1 MKTNTDTFKR
11 KINQLER
18 EIKKRQEQI
27 DENLGNILELDQS
40 NKMLLEDREK
50 LKERILKLKSRR
62 GRFDLATKICNNCK
76 KDYKDNE
83 NFNWS
88 CRTHQS

>member
-50 LKERILKLKSRR
+50 LKERILNLKVEGDDS
-62 GRFDLATKICNNCK
+62 I
-76 KDYKDNE
+76 
-83 NFNWS
+83 
-88 CRTHQS
+88 